1 MLARSMLRTLA
12 APRVATT
19 SFVTRS
25 FAVGTQHDGSREVGK
40 GGLKRRDSGLGFAP
54 GKHAE
59 TATVEADA
67 AEGEAVEPIA
77 TSKGAKKLKRRG
89 SSWIKNDQ
97 PGL

>member
-1 MLARSMLRTLA
+1 MLARTMLRTLA
-12 APRVATT
+12 APRVVTT
-19 SFVTRS
+19 TFVTRS
-25 FAVGTQHDGSREVGK
+25 FAIGTQHDGSREVGK

-59 TATVEADA
+59 TATAEGEA
-67 AEGEAVEPIA
+67 AEGDAVEPIA
-77 TSKGAKKLKRRG
+77 SKGAKKLKRRG